1 MNIDFVVP
9 WVNGNDPEWIKLRNS
24 YSGKYEESRYRE
36 WDIFK
41 YWFRSVEKYAP
52 WVRKVHL
59 VTCGQVPEWLNTK
72 HPKLNLVFHKDYMPE
87 RYLPTFSSHPIELN
101 LHRIKE
107 LSEKFVYFNDDF
119 YLCSPCEE
127 EDFFKNGLPCDSAML
142 DQLTPSVVGHQFEH
156 IICNDL
162 SVVNAHYNKKDV
174 IKKNPLGW
182 FSCKYGKYSL
192 YNLYFALSGGLF
204 AGFRNFHLPQSF
216 RKCDFEEL
224 WNLEPQLLEETS
236 LHRFREYTDI
246 NQYAVRM
253 LNFCKGEFYPRN
265 PQKAGKYFEI
275 FKNDDEI
282 ADYMRNQ
289 RGKMICINDVD
300 SETMDFEK
308 EYQFIHNL
316 FEEIFPQK
324 SSFEL

>member
-1 MNIDFVVP
+1 
-9 WVNGNDPEWIKLRNS
+9 
-24 YSGKYEESRYRE
+24 
-36 WDIFK
+36 
-41 YWFRSVEKYAP
+41 
-52 WVRKVHL
+52 
-59 VTCGQVPEWLNTK
+59 
-72 HPKLNLVFHKDYMPE
+72 
-87 RYLPTFSSHPIELN
+87 
-101 LHRIKE
+101 
-107 LSEKFVYFNDDF
+107 
-119 YLCSPCEE
+119 
-127 EDFFKNGLPCDSAML
+127 L

-162 SVVNAHYNKKDV
+162 SVVNAHYNKKEV
-174 IKKNPLGW
+174 VKKNPMGW
-182 FSCKYGKYSL
+182 FNCKYGKFSL
-192 YNLYFALSGGLF
+192 YNLYFSLSGGLF

-253 LNFCKGEFYPRN
+253 LNLCKGKFYPRN
-265 PQKAGKYFEI
+265 PKKAGKYFEI

-289 RGKMICINDVD
+289 RGKMICINDTD

-308 EYQFIHNL
+308 EYQFIHDL

-324 SSFEL
+324 SSFER